1 MAKRRER
8 EQAREPAGVVV
19 LTQAELA
26 ARAAVSLEQVQRLTE
41 LGVVRARE
49 ADAGFRPIDV
59 QRIRVAEAFVDS
71 GLAVEDLGRLV
82 AEGHVTFPNL
92 EAVFGEPVAAS
103 NTTLAEFADEIG
115 LDPDLLRRVYTQ
127 LGLTRPADDHPLRED
142 DLEFLREF
150 LLVFE
155 ASDVG
160 LGEDFLLRAARL
172 CGDSV
177 RHLVEAL
184 NALIRDELFPAMVRS
199 AGGTP
204 RPRGGGPFVATTSIT
219 SWLVRRHLETAIHAN
234 IVENIEREMEETG
247 IGRRRELH
255 PPAIGFL
262 DLSGFTRLTG
272 AQGDEEAAR
281 LAVRLSDLVQESTA
295 SRRGRAVKSLGDG
308 VMLHF
313 HEPGE
318 AVSAAL
324 DLVEAIPAAGLPPAR
339 VGITSGPVVFRDGD
353 YFGRAVN
360 TASRITDYARPRE
373 VLVSET
379 VAEAGTVDGTAFEDL
394 GVVELKGIPEPVRLF
409 RAVRVP

>member
-1 MAKRRER
+1 MPQEHKRGRTE
-8 EQAREPAGVVV
+8 ETADPVG

-41 LGVVRARE
+41 LGVVQARD

-59 QRIRVAEAFVDS
+59 QRIRIAEAFVDS
-71 GLAVEDLGRLV
+71 GLALEDLGRLV

-92 EAVFGEPVAAS
+92 EAVFGEPIAAS
-103 NTTLAEFADEIG
+103 DTSLEEFADEIG
-115 LDPDLLRRVYTQ
+115 LDPDLLRRIYTQ
-127 LGLTRPADDHPLRED
+127 LGFPQPADHDRLRED
-142 DLEFLREF
+142 DLDSLRKF
-150 LLVFE
+150 LLVFD
-155 ASDVG
+155 ARDIG
-160 LGEDFLLRAARL
+160 LGDDFLLRAARL
-172 CGDSV
+172 CGDSI

-184 NALIRDELFPAMVRS
+184 NALIREELFPAMIR
-199 AGGTP
+199 AGGGTP
-204 RPRGGGPFVATTSIT
+204 QLRSGGPFVATTSIA

-234 IVENIEREMEETG
+234 IVENIEQEMEETG
-247 IGRRRELH
+247 IGRRRELR
-255 PPAIGFL
+255 PPAIAFL

-272 AQGDEEAAR
+272 SEGDEEAAR

-295 SRRGRAVKSLGDG
+295 PRRGRAVKSLGDG

-313 HEPGE
+313 HEPRD

-339 VGITSGPVVFRDGD
+339 VGITSGPVVYRDGD

-360 TASRITDYARPRE
+360 TASRITDYARPSE

-379 VAEAGTVDGTAFEDL
+379 VAGSGTGSGSLFEDL
-394 GVVELKGIPEPVRLF
+394 GVVELKGIQEPVRLF
-409 RAVRVP
+409 RASRAK

>member
-1 MAKRRER
+1 VPDRQER
-8 EQAREPAGVVV
+8 KPVEETAGPVG
-19 LTQAELA
+19 LTQADLA
-26 ARAAVSLEQVQRLTE
+26 ARAGVSLDQVQRLTE

-49 ADAGFRPIDV
+49 ADASFRPIDV
-59 QRIRVAEAFVDS
+59 QRIRIAQAFADS
-71 GLAVEDLGRLV
+71 GLPVEDLGRLV

-92 EAVFGEPVAAS
+92 ESVFGEPVAAS
-103 NTTLAEFADEIG
+103 DTTFAEFADQMG
-115 LDPDLLRRVYTQ
+115 VDPDLLRRVYTQ
-127 LGLTRPADDHPLRED
+127 LGFPQPAADDRLRED

-150 LLVFE
+150 LLVFD
-155 ASDVG
+155 ARDVG
-160 LGEDFLLRAARL
+160 LADDFLLRAARL

-199 AGGTP
+199 AGGPP

-234 IVENIEREMEETG
+234 IVENIEQEMEETG

-272 AQGDEEAAR
+272 SQGDEEAAR

-308 VMLHF
+308 VMLYF
-313 HEPGE
+313 HDPSE
-318 AVSAAL
+318 AVLAAL
-324 DLVEAIPAAGLPPAR
+324 ELVAAIPAAGLPPAR

-360 TASRITDYARPRE
+360 TASRITDYARPSE

-379 VAEAGTVDGTAFEDL
+379 VAESGLAAGSLFEDL

-409 RAVRVP
+409 RAVRAT

>member
-1 MAKRRER
+1 V
-8 EQAREPAGVVV
+8 G
-19 LTQAELA
+19 LTQADLA
-26 ARAAVSLEQVQRLTE
+26 ARAGVSLDQVQRLTE

-49 ADAGFRPIDV
+49 ADASFRPIDV
-59 QRIRVAEAFVDS
+59 QRIRIAQAFADS
-71 GLAVEDLGRLV
+71 GLPVEDLGRLV

-92 EAVFGEPVAAS
+92 ESVFGEPVAAS
-103 NTTLAEFADEIG
+103 DTTFAEFADQMG
-115 LDPDLLRRVYTQ
+115 VDPDLLRRVYTQ
-127 LGLTRPADDHPLRED
+127 LGFPQPAADDRLRED

-150 LLVFE
+150 LLVFD
-155 ASDVG
+155 ARDVG

-199 AGGTP
+199 AGGPP
-204 RPRGGGPFVATTSIT
+204 RARGGGPFVATTSIT

-234 IVENIEREMEETG
+234 IVENIEQEMEETG

-272 AQGDEEAAR
+272 SQGDEEAAR

-308 VMLHF
+308 VMLYF
-313 HEPGE
+313 HDPSE
-318 AVSAAL
+318 AVLAAL
-324 DLVEAIPAAGLPPAR
+324 ELVAAIPAAGLPPAR

-360 TASRITDYARPRE
+360 TASRITDYARPSE

-379 VAEAGTVDGTAFEDL
+379 VAESGLTAGSLFEDL

-409 RAVRVP
+409 RAVRAT

>member
-1 MAKRRER
+1 VPDRQER
-8 EQAREPAGVVV
+8 KPVEETADPVG
-19 LTQAELA
+19 LTQADLA
-26 ARAAVSLEQVQRLTE
+26 ARAGVSLDQVQRLTE

-49 ADAGFRPIDV
+49 ADASFRPIDV
-59 QRIRVAEAFVDS
+59 QRIRIAQAFADS
-71 GLAVEDLGRLV
+71 GLPVEDLGRLV

-92 EAVFGEPVAAS
+92 ESVFGEPVAAS
-103 NTTLAEFADEIG
+103 DTTFAEFADQMG
-115 LDPDLLRRVYTQ
+115 VDPDLLRRVYTQ
-127 LGLTRPADDHPLRED
+127 LGFPQPAADDRLRED

-150 LLVFE
+150 LLVFD
-155 ASDVG
+155 ARDVG
-160 LGEDFLLRAARL
+160 LADDFLLRAARL

-199 AGGTP
+199 AGGPP

-234 IVENIEREMEETG
+234 IVENIEQEMEETG

-272 AQGDEEAAR
+272 SQGDEEAAR
-281 LAVRLSDLVQESTA
+281 LAVRLSDLVQESTE

-308 VMLHF
+308 VMLYF
-313 HEPGE
+313 HDPSE
-318 AVSAAL
+318 AVLAAL
-324 DLVEAIPAAGLPPAR
+324 ELVAAIPAAGLPPAR

-360 TASRITDYARPRE
+360 TASRITDYARPSE

-379 VAEAGTVDGTAFEDL
+379 VADSGMAAGSLFEDL

-409 RAVRVP
+409 RAVRAT

>member
-1 MAKRRER
+1 VPHRSKQER
-8 EQAREPAGVVV
+8 AEGTADPVG

-26 ARAAVSLEQVQRLTE
+26 ARAAVSLEQVQRLAE
-41 LGVVRARE
+41 LGVIQAME
-49 ADAGFRPIDV
+49 ADRGFRSIDV
-59 QRIRVAEAFVDS
+59 QRIRIAEAFAAS
-71 GLAVEDLGRLV
+71 GLPVEDLGRLV
-82 AEGHVTFPNL
+82 TEGHVTFPNL
-92 EAVFGEPVAAS
+92 EAVFGEPIAAS
-103 NTTLAEFADEIG
+103 DTTFAEFADQSG
-115 LDPDLLRRVYTQ
+115 VDPDLLRRVYTQ
-127 LGLTRPADDHPLRED
+127 LGFPQPADDDRLRED

-150 LLVFE
+150 LLVFD
-155 ASDVG
+155 AHDVG
-160 LGEDFLLRAARL
+160 LGDDFLLRAARL
-172 CGDSV
+172 CGDSL
-177 RHLVEAL
+177 RHLVDAV

-199 AGGTP
+199 ARGTP

-234 IVENIEREMEETG
+234 IVENIEQEMEKTG
-247 IGRRRELH
+247 IGRRRDLR

-272 AQGDEEAAR
+272 SQGDEEAAR

-313 HEPGE
+313 HDPSE

-324 DLVEAIPAAGLPPAR
+324 ELVEAIPAAGLPPAR

-379 VAEAGTVDGTAFEDL
+379 VAESGPAAGSVFEDL

-409 RAVRVP
+409 RAVRAT

>member
-1 MAKRRER
+1 MPDRQER
-8 EQAREPAGVVV
+8 KPVEETADPVG
-19 LTQAELA
+19 LTQADLA
-26 ARAAVSLEQVQRLTE
+26 ARAGVSLDQVQRLTE

-49 ADAGFRPIDV
+49 ADASFRPIDV
-59 QRIRVAEAFVDS
+59 QRIRIAQAFADS
-71 GLAVEDLGRLV
+71 GLPVEDLGRLV

-92 EAVFGEPVAAS
+92 ESVFGEPVAAS
-103 NTTLAEFADEIG
+103 DTTFAEFADQMG
-115 LDPDLLRRVYTQ
+115 VDPDLLRRVYTQ
-127 LGLTRPADDHPLRED
+127 LGFPQPAADDRLRED

-150 LLVFE
+150 LLVFD
-155 ASDVG
+155 ARDVG
-160 LGEDFLLRAARL
+160 LADDFLLRAARL

-199 AGGTP
+199 AGGPP

-234 IVENIEREMEETG
+234 IVENIEQEMEETG

-272 AQGDEEAAR
+272 SQGDEEAAR
-281 LAVRLSDLVQESTA
+281 LAVRLSDLVQESTE

-308 VMLHF
+308 VMLYF
-313 HEPGE
+313 HDPSE
-318 AVSAAL
+318 AVLAAL
-324 DLVEAIPAAGLPPAR
+324 ELVAAIPAAGLPPAR

-360 TASRITDYARPRE
+360 TASRITDYARPSE

-379 VAEAGTVDGTAFEDL
+379 VVDSGMAAGSLFEDL

-409 RAVRVP
+409 RAVRAT

>member
-1 MAKRRER
+1 V
-8 EQAREPAGVVV
+8 G

-26 ARAAVSLEQVQRLTE
+26 ARAGVSLDRVQRLTD
-41 LGVVRARE
+41 LGVIQERA
-49 ADAGFRPIDV
+49 ADTSFRPIDV
-59 QRIRVAEAFVDS
+59 QRIRIAEAFADS

-92 EAVFGEPVAAS
+92 EAVFGEPIAAS
-103 NTTLAEFADEIG
+103 DTTFAAFAG
-115 LDPDLLRRVYTQ
+115 QVGTDPDLLRRIYTQ
-127 LGLTRPADDHPLRED
+127 LGLTQPADDDRLRED

-150 LLVFE
+150 LLVFD
-155 ASDVG
+155 ARDVG
-160 LGEDFLLRAARL
+160 LGDDFLLRAARL

-177 RHLVEAL
+177 RHLVEAM
-184 NALIRDELFPAMVRS
+184 NALMRDELFPAMVRS
-199 AGGTP
+199 ASGP
-204 RPRGGGPFVATTSIT
+204 PPPRGGGPFGATTSIT

-234 IVENIEREMEETG
+234 IVENIEQEMEETG
-247 IGRRRELH
+247 IGRRRDLR

-272 AQGDEEAAR
+272 SRGDEEAAR
-281 LAVRLSDLVQESTA
+281 LAVRLSDLVQEATA
-295 SRRGRAVKSLGDG
+295 SRGGRAVKSLGDG

-313 HEPGE
+313 RDPTE

-339 VGITSGPVVFRDGD
+339 VGITSGPVVYRDGD

-373 VLVSET
+373 VLVSEA
-379 VAEAGTVDGTAFEDL
+379 VAESGALGGGIFEDL
-394 GVVELKGIPEPVRLF
+394 GVVELKGIHEPVRLF
-409 RAVRVP
+409 RAMRPA